1 MKYVSKRQKK
11 TFKIAHMEPGD
22 FRLGYVVLPVGYAYN
37 ADIAGAK
44 KGDTLRLFDGG
55 EYEIFSVRRI
65 SIKKPE
71 ADILCRM
78 RYGITAHAC
87 LMRWKLNAKM
97 EGHGEKAVSED
108 ECLWVIYS
116 ADEYDKG

>member
-1 MKYVSKRQKK
+1 MKSPLKRQKK
-11 TFKIAHMEPGD
+11 TFRIPHLEPGE

-37 ADIAGAK
+37 ADIAKAK
-44 KGDTLRLFDGG
+44 KGDTLRLFEG
-55 EYEIFSVRRI
+55 EEYKIFAVRRI
-65 SIKKPE
+65 CLNKPE

-87 LMRWKLNAKM
+87 LMRWQLNAKL

-116 ADEYDKG
+116 TDEHDQG